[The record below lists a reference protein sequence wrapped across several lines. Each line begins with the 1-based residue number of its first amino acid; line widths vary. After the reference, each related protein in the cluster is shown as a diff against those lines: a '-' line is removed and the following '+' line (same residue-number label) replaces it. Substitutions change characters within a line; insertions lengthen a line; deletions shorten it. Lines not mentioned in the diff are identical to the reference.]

1 MSLFFFFFYY
11 YPVKGNSFARHILEA
26 SLRMPASLYG
36 VRKWR
41 RRVNERISFG
51 KAEAEEEEDN
61 DKEEGE
67 DEEEEEERKWNR
79 DEEEEDCVC
88 VSATCKTTLGWAI
101 YRESLPRAVS
111 L

>member
-1 MSLFFFFFYY
+1 
-11 YPVKGNSFARHILEA
+11 
-26 SLRMPASLYG
+26 MPASLYG

-51 KAEAEEEEDN
+51 KATAEEEEDN

-101 YRESLPRAVS
+101 YRGSLPRAVS